1 MLKESEE
8 IVKRRKLS
16 LSATD
21 TATISDIVRGESAN
35 IPPGTPPTPP
45 PLNMAMEMDRPTE
58 ALALTTPRTSAPA
71 EAGVPEHQTTPN
83 TNNTAGMVSALLAN
97 NVTTTTAATIPDHY
111 SLRWNNHQNHLMR
124 AFDALLQSKTLVDVT
139 LVCAETSIRAHKMV
153 LSACSPFFQRVFADT
168 PCKHPVIVL
177 KDFRG
182 WVVQAIIDFMYRGEI
197 SVPQERLQT
206 LIQAG
211 ESLQIRGLVE
221 SSIPEHTP
229 TPAASPDDFGM
240 IDTSL
245 LSPEIG
251 RCSSF
256 DEESPSMV
264 TQGSK
269 IILPSRLFGGSYR
282 REKERKRERELEPDF
297 ESDHELLN
305 DSLTNNDLC
314 TSPMPRRKQAR
325 PRRRSGELTHDM
337 IGNKP
342 PTPLPS
348 VDCSQN
354 NDGQQTPVEA
364 KSVGVPAAEDR
375 ESLDALKTVI
385 KSEISETLE
394 DDDSNAGEHDSGNDS
409 HDHPEELSD
418 NLASGKCPF
427 ENERHQAPLAEAE
440 DLEED
445 DNEEPEDIE
454 ELINSTNELNRR
466 RKSALSV
473 HSDGPED
480 LCTTKKDNDTSGH
493 HSASDNEDASNN
505 NNNSS
510 KLNNNHNNNN
520 GNRIVLSLKD
530 IRQLNKP
537 SSSTPNSASNN
548 LNPFSATSLRDLRLD
563 RSSMEN
569 QCKIEALEAQMQ
581 AAAACA
587 AAAAANGE
595 NPFQHME
602 HQMDLSLAA
611 AAAAAAVS
619 HQQSRERD
627 HAMQREQREMQ
638 QHNAYAS
645 SILGQMG
652 MPGMPPFCSGP
663 GAPPSGGPGGP
674 SAHERLEESMNR
686 LSKEFTPT
694 SPMSLPP
701 PYNPQDG
708 PPHPPSPLPFPGM
721 SSALALT
728 PPHMFGLDSPLGLF
742 PPGIDPGKLYN
753 PLMEMSDPRGMP
765 GETPPFLKKKMP
777 RPKGQ
782 HSAPRGGPP
791 RSWTNAELTEAL
803 QHVWNKKMTTSQ
815 ASRIFGIPYNSLLM
829 YVRGK
834 YGKSL
839 KLEQLRKDCISGPPL
854 ELLQMGVNSSSSNSS
869 SKNSSET
876 REQKEAR
883 KEAQRNSNNSTNA
896 NDMDLVC
903 GGPMAGSGP
912 RSSSS
917 EPDLLGGPNSLFNPF
932 NPQGFYPDFPGGFPG
947 LPLSML
953 NLLPPS
959 ERQHAAAAAA
969 AMHHSMVMDEDCKS
983 DRSKQSSSVDDEF
996 SMGREDRHRHNELM
1010 PANNSSTSS
1019 LSQQNGAGQD

>member
-8 IVKRRKLS
+8 IIKRRKLS
-16 LSATD
+16 LTAD
-21 TATISDIVRGESAN
+21 TATIADLVSDEATN

-45 PLNMAMEMDRPTE
+45 PLNMALEMETPTE
-58 ALALTTPRTSAPA
+58 ALALTTQRTSAT
-71 EAGVPEHQTTPN
+71 VTPSTESRN
-83 TNNTAGMVSALLAN
+83 TSNVTANHMVSALLAN
-97 NVTTTTAATIPDHY
+97 NVTTTAATSIPDHY

-245 LSPEIG
+245 LSPDME

-264 TQGSK
+264 TSGSK
-269 IILPSRLFGGSYR
+269 VILPSRLFGASYR
-282 REKERKRERELEPDF
+282 RAKERKRERDLDHDL

-305 DSLTNNDLC
+305 DSLTHNDLC

-337 IGNKP
+337 ITKP
-342 PTPLPS
+342 STPIPPL
-348 VDCSQN
+348 DCSQN
-354 NDGQQTPVEA
+354 SEQQKPIDKCEQ
-364 KSVGVPAAEDR
+364 D
-375 ESLDALKTVI
+375 ESSENTEEQQDPLKTVI
-385 KSEISETLE
+385 KSELSETLE
-394 DDDSNAGEHDSGNDS
+394 DDDSHAGEQDSGNDS
-409 HDHPEELSD
+409 HDHPEDLNEKLAGNSLSY
-418 NLASGKCPF
+418 
-427 ENERHQAPLAEAE
+427 NEHNNHHQAPLAEAE
-440 DLEED
+440 DLEEED
-445 DNEEPEDIE
+445 REEEPEDIE
-454 ELINSTNELNRR
+454 ELINTTNELNRR
-466 RKSALSV
+466 RKSALSMN
-473 HSDGPED
+473 SDGPED

-493 HSASDNEDASNN
+493 HSASDNEDSSN

-510 KLNNNHNNNN
+510 KLNNN
-520 GNRIVLSLKD
+520 NRIVLSLKD

-537 SSSTPNSASNN
+537 TSSTPNSSSNN
-548 LNPFSATSLRDLRLD
+548 MNPFSTSSLRDLRLD
-563 RSSMEN
+563 RTSMEN
-569 QCKIEALEAQMQ
+569 QCKMEALEAQMQ

-619 HQQSRERD
+619 QQHSRERD
-627 HAMQREQREMQ
+627 QAMQREQREMQ
-638 QHNAYAS
+638 QHNAYAN

-652 MPGMPPFCSGP
+652 MPGMPPFCPGP
-663 GAPPSGGPGGP
+663 GGPHTGGPGGP

-701 PYNPQDG
+701 HYNHPDG

-728 PPHMFGLDSPLGLF
+728 PPH
-742 PPGIDPGKLYN
+742 
-753 PLMEMSDPRGMP
+753 
-765 GETPPFLKKKMP
+765 
-777 RPKGQ
+777 
-782 HSAPRGGPP
+782 
-791 RSWTNAELTEAL
+791 
-803 QHVWNKKMTTSQ
+803 
-815 ASRIFGIPYNSLLM
+815 
-829 YVRGK
+829 
-834 YGKSL
+834 
-839 KLEQLRKDCISGPPL
+839 
-854 ELLQMGVNSSSSNSS
+854 
-869 SKNSSET
+869 SE
-876 REQKEAR
+876 
-883 KEAQRNSNNSTNA
+883 
-896 NDMDLVC
+896 
-903 GGPMAGSGP
+903 
-912 RSSSS
+912 
-917 EPDLLGGPNSLFNPF
+917 
-932 NPQGFYPDFPGGFPG
+932 
-947 LPLSML
+947 
-953 NLLPPS
+953 
-959 ERQHAAAAAA
+959 
-969 AMHHSMVMDEDCKS
+969 
-983 DRSKQSSSVDDEF
+983 
-996 SMGREDRHRHNELM
+996 
-1010 PANNSSTSS
+1010 
-1019 LSQQNGAGQD
+1019 